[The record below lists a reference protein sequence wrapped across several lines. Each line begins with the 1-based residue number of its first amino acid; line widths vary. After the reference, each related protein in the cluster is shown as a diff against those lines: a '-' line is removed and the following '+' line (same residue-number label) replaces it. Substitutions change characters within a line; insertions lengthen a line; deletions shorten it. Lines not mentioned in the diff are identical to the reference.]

1 MLFNSYGFLCFFP
14 LICILYWGIRA
25 ISKNG
30 EKTLTIRNLLLLAGS
45 YYFYM
50 CWQPKYAL
58 LLLLSTAVTYGA
70 ALLISNS
77 KTKPQKKTWLVA
89 AIVLNLAILFFYKY
103 YGFVTNTITNTF
115 NAIGIAINIPGLDV
129 LLPVGISFYIF
140 QALGYSI
147 DVYRGDIK
155 AEKNFFTYALFVSFF
170 PQLVAGPIERST
182 NLLNQFKEDH
192 EFNYDF
198 AISGF
203 KLMLWGYFMKL
214 CMADRAALYVDKVFN
229 NLDNHEGYSTLLASF
244 MFTLQIYGD
253 FAGYT
258 FIAIGCARIL
268 GFSLH
273 DNFRRPYFATSITDF
288 WRRWH
293 ISLSTWFRDYIYFP
307 LGGSRTTKGKT
318 YRNLLITFGIS
329 GIWHGANWTFILWG
343 VIHGVVQCIERACGL
358 NKKEWHSWKKALRIA
373 ITIFIINLA
382 WVLFRANS
390 INDAITAICQ
400 MFSPSDFTLSLGKL
414 WLSMTMI
421 SASIIFIYEY
431 IEEHQVNKLA
441 IFNNKIISNYVWP
454 TFLLVCIGGLGVFEG
469 GQFIYFQF

>member
-1 MLFNSYGFLCFFP
+1 MIFNSFGFLCFFP

-25 ISKNG
+25 FTKNR
-30 EKTLTIRNLLLLAGS
+30 EKTLTIRNILLLVGS

-58 LLLLSTAVTYGA
+58 LLLLSTVVTYGA
-70 ALLISNS
+70 ALFISSS
-77 KTKPQKKTWLVA
+77 KSKKQKKIWLTST
-89 AIVLNLAILFFYKY
+89 ITLNLTILFFYKY
-103 YGFVTNTITNTF
+103 YGFVTNSITDAL
-115 NAIGIAINIPGLDV
+115 NALGIAIKIPGLDV

-182 NLLNQFKEDH
+182 NLLKQFKEDH
-192 EFNYDF
+192 EFDYDF
-198 AISGF
+198 AMSGF

-214 CMADRAALYVDKVFN
+214 CMADRAALYVNTVFN
-229 NLDNHEGYSTLLASF
+229 NLDNHEGYSTFIATI

-273 DNFRRPYFATSITDF
+273 DNFRRPYFATTITDF

-307 LGGSRTTKGKT
+307 LGGSKTTKAKT
-318 YRNLLITFGIS
+318 YRNLLITFGVS
-329 GIWHGANWTFILWG
+329 GIWHGANWTFIVWG
-343 VIHGVVQCIERACGL
+343 LLHGIVQCIERALGL
-358 NKKEWHSWKKALRIA
+358 SKKVWHSWKKAIHIA
-373 ITIFIINLA
+373 ITLFIANLA
-382 WVLFRANS
+382 WMLFRADS
-390 INDAITAICQ
+390 ISDAFIAFRQ
-400 MFSPSDFTLSLGKL
+400 MFSPSDITIASGKL
-414 WLSMTMI
+414 WLILTFI
-421 SASIIFIYEY
+421 TASIVFIKEY
-431 IEEHQVNKLA
+431 IEEFHTEKL
-441 IFNNKIISNYVWP
+441 SNYKQNILSNYIWP
-454 TFLLVCIGGLGVFEG
+454 IFLLICIGCLGVFEG

>member
-1 MLFNSYGFLCFFP
+1 MLFNSFAFLLFFP
-14 LICILYWGIRA
+14 LVCLLYWTIRA
-25 ISKNG
+25 FGGTKS
-30 EKTLTIRNLLLLAGS
+30 LPLRNTLLLICS

-70 ALLISNS
+70 ALFIGNCR
-77 KTKPQKKTWLVA
+77 TVHKKKIWLGT
-89 AIVLNLAILFFYKY
+89 AITLNLLILFFYKY
-103 YGFVTNTITNTF
+103 YGFVTETF
-115 NAIGIAINIPGLDV
+115 ISAMSSMGIIMNIPGLDL

-155 AEKNFFTYALFVSFF
+155 PEKNFFTYALFVSFF

-182 NLLNQFKEDH
+182 NLLKQFKEDH
-192 EFNYDF
+192 PFNYDF
-198 AISGF
+198 AMSGF

-214 CMADRAALYVDKVFN
+214 CMADQAALYVDSVFN
-229 NLDNHEGYSTLLASF
+229 SLGSHEGYSTLIASF

-273 DNFRRPYFATSITDF
+273 DNFKRPYFAVSITDF

-293 ISLSTWFRDYIYFP
+293 ISLSSWLRDYVYFP
-307 LGGSRTTKGKT
+307 LGGSRTTKRKT

-329 GIWHGANWTFILWG
+329 GLWHGANWTFIMWG
-343 VIHGVVQCIERACGL
+343 VLHGVVQCIERALGY
-358 NKKEWHSWKKALRIA
+358 NKKEWH
-373 ITIFIINLA
+373 TIVKVAHIILTLMIVNLA
-382 WVLFRANS
+382 WVLFRADTIVDAYIAFRQMVSPTGTS
-390 INDAITAICQ
+390 INDIITFAKAIGIVTLIVMVKEILEEFYPNALKQ
-400 MFSPSDFTLSLGKL
+400 YENNFTTNYL
-414 WLSMTMI
+414 WPL
-421 SASIIFIYEY
+421 
-431 IEEHQVNKLA
+431 
-441 IFNNKIISNYVWP
+441 
-454 TFLLVCIGGLGVFEG
+454 FLLVCIGCFGVFEG